1 MGLYNKYM
9 RTSRQQ
15 NSNQSSNQRNQQIK
29 TIEKMSLIR
38 AQNLDVN
45 GVIHDKIKVTNGG
58 AKKVLMKANG
68 GQIVMQ
74 LPRAR
79 VPFGLSCFENEKD
92 ASIKKYSLEVSL
104 GGTPQLEKFLE
115 VLEELDDYNVK
126 TIAENSVSWFK
137 ESKSALVIKEA
148 LYGSLIR
155 PDKKGESPPRFKFKL
170 PMWEG
175 KPMFKV
181 VDKDNKPVK
190 LYEMV
195 DGSPVVNWDWA
206 QNGMEITAIV
216 ECEGLWVVNKNVY
229 CTWRAAKIKV
239 NKTSSRND
247 FDFMDEEDNDNDNEN
262 ESETVSKDQDDQ
274 DDQESIDED
283 GESYDEED

>member
-1 MGLYNKYM
+1 MEIGRK
-9 RTSRQQ
+9 QVG
-15 NSNQSSNQRNQQIK
+15 NQTRIKNNQD
-29 TIEKMSLIR
+29 KMSLIR
-38 AQNLDVN
+38 AQNLDVSS
-45 GVIHDKIKVTNGG
+45 VVHDKVKVTNGG
-58 AKKVLMKANG
+58 AKKVLMKSNG

-79 VPFGLSCFENEKD
+79 VPFGLSCYESEKD

-104 GGTPQLEKFLE
+104 GGTPQLDKFRE
-115 VLEELDDYNVK
+115 VLEELDEYNIK
-126 TIAENSVSWFK
+126 TIADNCMSWLKEN
-137 ESKSALVIKEA
+137 KSALVIKEA

-181 VDKDNKPVK
+181 VDKDNNPIK
-190 LYEMV
+190 LYDIV
-195 DGSPVVNWDWA
+195 DGEPVVNWDWA

-229 CTWRAAKIKV
+229 CTWRAAKIKI
-239 NKTSSRND
+239 NKSSGRND
-247 FDFMDEEDNDNDNEN
+247 FDFMDDEDENEQSQDTNDQDEEESVDDNESYEEED
-262 ESETVSKDQDDQ
+262 
-274 DDQESIDED
+274 
-283 GESYDEED
+283 

>member
-1 MGLYNKYM
+1 M

-15 NSNQSSNQRNQQIK
+15 NRNQSSNQSNQRNQQIK
-29 TIEKMSLIR
+29 TMSLIR
-38 AQNLDVN
+38 AQNLNVS

-104 GGTPQLEKFLE
+104 GGTPQLEKFRE
-115 VLEELDDYNVK
+115 VLEELDEYNVK
-126 TIAENSVSWFK
+126 TIAENSVPWLK

-181 VDKDNKPVK
+181 VDKDNNPVK
-190 LYEMV
+190 LYEVV
-195 DGSPVVNWDWA
+195 DGTPVVNWDWA

-239 NKTSSRND
+239 NKTSGRND
-247 FDFMDEEDNDNDNEN
+247 FDFMDEEDGSDNDN

-274 DDQESIDED
+274 DDQDDHDSIDEE